1 MRVSRDGDLSGSV
14 ASAAQLGK
22 LSAFVDKLLHQITR
36 EVRDGNIDADPC
48 CHSEDD
54 SFCAYCDF
62 APACHFEDG
71 RGGDHLHYI
80 TPVKPQAFWQQLD
93 GETEGGGERG

>member
-1 MRVSRDGDLSGSV
+1 M

-22 LSAFVDKLLHQITR
+22 LSRYVDRLLRRIAR

-48 CHSEDD
+48 CHSEEDA
-54 SFCAYCDF
+54 FCQFCQW

-71 RGGDHLHYI
+71 RQGDHLHYI
-80 TPVKPQAFWQQLD
+80 TPVKPEEFWKKI
-93 GETEGGGERG
+93 GEEEDPHA